1 MHFFILDDDINV
13 LHMLSNQIEDLDLA
27 SDIKSFTC
35 PLAALESAKIH
46 GIDVCIVDY
55 LMPKMDGVRWINHVK
70 KMLPSTAFIM
80 ASQVTDREMISQAYE
95 KGALFFIS
103 KPINAIEVKNVL
115 TLVSEKKNMEKAL
128 SNIKDLLGTGK
139 QSEAQC
145 LNYRGKLEQIFSS
158 LGMMGEKGTYD
169 LIKIC
174 ETLCNQPYTEA
185 KAIEH
190 WLENCGERS
199 QTVAQRMRRAMSRGL
214 HHLAVIGSED
224 YNHELFER
232 FAYRLFEPESMAAEI
247 ACIKGKTSKGGRPN
261 LEHFITG
268 IVIEVKHTPY

>member
-1 MHFFILDDDINV
+1 MHFLILDDDINA
-13 LHMLSNQIEDLDLA
+13 LHMLSNQIEDLDIA
-27 SDIKSFTC
+27 SDIRSFSC
-35 PLAALESAKIH
+35 PLDALEWAKINA
-46 GIDVCIVDY
+46 IDVCVVDY
-55 LMPKMDGVRWINHVK
+55 LMPKMDGVTWINHVK
-70 KMLPSTAFIM
+70 KLLPSAAFIM
-80 ASQVTDREMISQAYE
+80 ASQVTDRQMISEAYE

-103 KPINAIEVKNVL
+103 KPINAIEVKNVV
-115 TLVSEKKNMEKAL
+115 TLVSEKMNMEKAL
-128 SNIKDLLGTGK
+128 SNIKDLLGAGK
-139 QSEAQC
+139 QSEPQP
-145 LNYRGKLEQIFSS
+145 LNYRGKLEQIFSC

-174 ETLCNQPYTEA
+174 EALCNQPHTEA

-214 HHLAVIGSED
+214 HHLALIGSED
-224 YNHELFER
+224 YTHELFER
-232 FAYRLFEPESMAAEI
+232 FAYRLFDPESMAAEMSL
-247 ACIKGKTSKGGRPN
+247 IKGKNTKGGRPN